1 MANIAIYD
9 GNANFVA
16 GESTPF
22 GFYDDDLEFQKDAP
36 KVAEYCAKKL
46 GFPMMDVEL
55 SSGSFF
61 AAFEEAVT
69 SYGNEVYQALAAQQ
83 FTNLQGQSSAEAI
96 NTLLIKPSLENTIR
110 TSHQYG
116 MEAGVGGF
124 TTKYTGSIAVNKDQQ
139 NYNLNAW
146 ASDQGIVGGIEIR
159 KVFYEAPP
167 AIQRFFDPYAG
178 TGTGIQSLMD
188 AFDFGSFSPG
198 INFMLMPISYDLAK
212 IQAIELND
220 QVRKSAYSF
229 EIVNN
234 QLKLFPIPKDTGSL
248 YFEYYKREEKRYV
261 DDGLHVTASAE
272 AGSKVSGGGSS
283 TSNSGTITNLSNVP
297 TENPIYAEINSTG
310 RQWIFKY
317 TATICKEMLAYVRGK
332 YQTVPVPGSEATLN
346 QADLLSDV
354 RSEKESYITELREL
368 LSQASLNNQLELQA
382 QQTQYLGDALKG
394 VPMGIYIG

>member
-9 GNANFVA
+9 GSANFVA

-46 GFPMMDVEL
+46 GYPMMDVEL

-69 SYGNEVYQALAAQQ
+69 SYGNEVFQAIAAQQ
-83 FTNLQGQSSAEAI
+83 FTNLQGQSGAVAI
-96 NTLLIKPSLENTIR
+96 NSLLVKPSLENTIR
-110 TSHQYG
+110 TSQQYG

-139 NYNLNAW
+139 NYDLNQW
-146 ASDQGIVGGIEIR
+146 ALDQGISGGIEIR

-248 YFEYYKREEKRYV
+248 YFEYFRREDKQFV
-261 DDGLHVTASAE
+261 DDSLNVSAIAI
-272 AGSKVSGGGSS
+272 AGSEVDGSGNAS
-283 TSNSGTITNLSNVP
+283 TNNGLITNLSNVP
-297 TENPIYAEINSTG
+297 TENPVYAEINSTG

-346 QADLLSDV
+346 QADLLADV
-354 RSEKESYITELREL
+354 RSEKESYI
-368 LSQASLNNQLELQA
+368 
-382 QQTQYLGDALKG
+382 
-394 VPMGIYIG
+394 V

>member
-9 GNANFVA
+9 GNATFVA

-46 GFPMMDVEL
+46 GYPMMDVEL

-69 SYGNEVYQALAAQQ
+69 SYGNEIFQAIASQQ
-83 FTNLQGQSSAEAI
+83 FTNLQGQSGANAI
-96 NTLLIKPSLENTIR
+96 NQLLVRPSLENTIR
-110 TSHQYG
+110 TSQQYG

-139 NYNLNAW
+139 NYDLNQW
-146 ASDQGIVGGIEIR
+146 ALDQGISGGIEIR

-167 AIQRFFDPYAG
+167 AIQRYFDPYAG
-178 TGTGIQSLMD
+178 TGTGIQSLLD

-198 INFMLMPISYDLAK
+198 VNFLLMPASYDILK
-212 IQAIELND
+212 TQAIEFND
-220 QVRKSAYSF
+220 QIRKSTFTF
-229 EIVNN
+229 ELVNN
-234 QLKLFPIPKDTGSL
+234 QLKIFPVPVVDSTLI
-248 YFEYYKREEKRYV
+248 FEYYKLEDK
-261 DDGLHVTASAE
+261 SAINFNN
-272 AGSKVSGGGSS
+272 
-283 TSNSGTITNLSNVP
+283 NSGIITNVAEVP
-297 TENPIYAEINSTG
+297 YNNPSYNQINSVG

-317 TATICKEMLAYVRGK
+317 TLALAKELLAYIRGK

-346 QADLLSDV
+346 QGDLLTDA
-354 RSEKESYITELREL
+354 RAEKEALLTNLREML
-368 LSQASLNNQLELQA
+368 NETSRGAQMEAQSQEADFLRSTLSQ
-382 QQTQYLGDALKG
+382 
-394 VPMGIYIG
+394 VPMTIHIG

>member
-9 GNANFVA
+9 GSANFVA

-46 GFPMMDVEL
+46 GYPMMDVEL

-69 SYGNEVYQALAAQQ
+69 SYGNEVFQAIAAQQ
-83 FTNLQGQSSAEAI
+83 FTNLQGQSGAIAI
-96 NTLLIKPSLENTIR
+96 NSLLVKPSLENTIR
-110 TSHQYG
+110 TSQQYG

-139 NYNLNAW
+139 NYDLNQW
-146 ASDQGIVGGIEIR
+146 ALDQGISGGIEIR

-248 YFEYYKREEKRYV
+248 YFEYFRREDKQFV
-261 DDGLHVTASAE
+261 DDSLNVSAMAV
-272 AGSKVSGGGSS
+272 AGSEVDGSGNAS
-283 TSNSGTITNLSNVP
+283 TNNGLITNLSNVP
-297 TENPIYAEINSTG
+297 TENPVYAEINSTG

-346 QADLLSDV
+346 QADLLADV
-354 RSEKESYITELREL
+354 RSEKESYIVELREL
-368 LSQASLNNQLELQA
+368 LNQASLNTQLELQA

>member
-9 GNANFVA
+9 GSANFVA

-46 GFPMMDVEL
+46 GYPMMDVEL

-69 SYGNEVYQALAAQQ
+69 SYGNEVFQAIAAQQ
-83 FTNLQGQSSAEAI
+83 FTNLQGQSGAVAI
-96 NTLLIKPSLENTIR
+96 NSLLVKPSLENTIR
-110 TSHQYG
+110 TSQQYG

-139 NYNLNAW
+139 NYDLNQW
-146 ASDQGIVGGIEIR
+146 ALDQGISGGIEIR

-248 YFEYYKREEKRYV
+248 YFEYFRREDKQFV
-261 DDGLHVTASAE
+261 DDSLNVSAMAI
-272 AGSKVSGGGSS
+272 AGSEVDGSGNAS
-283 TSNSGTITNLSNVP
+283 TNNGLITNLSNVP
-297 TENPIYAEINSTG
+297 TENPVYAEINSTG

-346 QADLLSDV
+346 QADLLADV
-354 RSEKESYITELREL
+354 RSEKESYIVELREL
-368 LSQASLNNQLELQA
+368 LNQASLNTQLELQA

>member
-9 GNANFVA
+9 GNATFVA

-36 KVAEYCAKKL
+36 KVAEFCARKL

-69 SYGNEVYQALAAQQ
+69 SYGNEIFQAIASQQ
-83 FTNLQGQSSAEAI
+83 FTNLQGQSGANAI
-96 NTLLIKPSLENTIR
+96 NQLLVRPSLENTIR
-110 TSHQYG
+110 TSQQYG

-139 NYNLNAW
+139 NYDLNQW
-146 ASDQGIVGGIEIR
+146 ALDQGISGGIEIR

-167 AIQRFFDPYAG
+167 AIQRYFDPYAG

-198 INFMLMPISYDLAK
+198 VNFLLMPASYDILK
-212 IQAIELND
+212 TQAIEFND
-220 QVRKSAYSF
+220 QIRKSAYSF

-248 YFEYYKREEKRYV
+248 YFEYFKRQDKRFV
-261 DDGLHVTASAE
+261 DDSLDIAAE
-272 AGSKVSGGGSS
+272 ADASSRVDGSGNCCGNDGL
-283 TSNSGTITNLSNVP
+283 ITNLSNVP
-297 TENPIYAEINSTG
+297 TENPVYADINSTG

-317 TATICKEMLAYVRGK
+317 AATICKEMLAYVRGK

-346 QADLLSDV
+346 QADLLADV
-354 RSEKESYITELREL
+354 RSEKEAYIVELREL
-368 LSQASLNNQLELQA
+368 LNTASLNNQLELQA
-382 QQTQYLGDALKG
+382 TQTQYIGDALKG

>member
-36 KVAEYCAKKL
+36 KVAEYCARKL

-69 SYGNEVYQALAAQQ
+69 SYGNEVFQAIAAQQ
-83 FTNLQGQSSAEAI
+83 FTNLQGQSGAVAI
-96 NTLLIKPSLENTIR
+96 NSLLVKPSLENMIR
-110 TSHQYG
+110 TSQQYG
-116 MEAGVGGF
+116 MEAEVGGF
-124 TTKYTGSIAVNKDQQ
+124 TTKYTGSIALNKDQQ
-139 NYNLNAW
+139 NYDLSQW
-146 ASDQGIVGGIEIR
+146 ALDEGIEGGIEVR
-159 KVFYEAPP
+159 RVFYEAPP

-198 INFMLMPISYDLAK
+198 INFMLMPISFDVAK
-212 IQAIELND
+212 IQAIEFND
-220 QVRKSAYSF
+220 QIRRSAYSF

-234 QLKLFPIPKDTGSL
+234 QLKIFPIPKETGSL
-248 YFEYYKREEKRYV
+248 YFEYYKREEKRFV
-261 DDGLHVTASAE
+261 DDSLDIAAKAE
-272 AGSKVSGGGSS
+272 AGSRVDGSGNCCGNDGL
-283 TSNSGTITNLSNVP
+283 ITNLSNVP
-297 TENPIYAEINSTG
+297 TENPVYADINSTG

-346 QADLLSDV
+346 QADLLADV
-354 RSEKESYITELREL
+354 RSEKEAYIVELREL
-368 LSQASLNNQLELQA
+368 LNQASLNTQLELQA